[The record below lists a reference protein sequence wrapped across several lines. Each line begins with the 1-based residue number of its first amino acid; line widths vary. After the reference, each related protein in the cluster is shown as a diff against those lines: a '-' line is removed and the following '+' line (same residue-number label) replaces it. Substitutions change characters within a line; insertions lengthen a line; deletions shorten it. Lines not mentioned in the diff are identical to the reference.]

1 MIASLTGTL
10 RSISKN
16 EIVIE
21 VNGVGYLLNVSYKL
35 ISSLG
40 EIGSK
45 LSLFTDLQVKDD
57 KIMMYG
63 FKTST
68 DQSYFKLLQ
77 SVQGVGPK
85 AALSILSALT
95 LDELTLAISSGD
107 KTMISRADG
116 VGLKVAGRITT
127 ELLEKVSNLSL
138 VNLNE
143 NLNVKPSKTPQEN
156 LNLSSEDELI
166 DSSKV
171 IEDSIS
177 ALVNLGYTRSEVFTV
192 VMKIKNEFSLN
203 KKNDEFTL
211 NNIIPI
217 ALNGL
222 SKEIKWSK
230 MIHMIG

>member
-10 RSISKN
+10 RSISKF

-21 VNGVGYLLNVSYKL
+21 VNGVGYLLNVSSKL

-45 LSLFTDLQVKDD
+45 LSLFTDLQVRDD

-156 LNLSSEDELI
+156 LKLSSEDELI
-166 DSSKV
+166 DTSKV

-203 KKNDEFTL
+203 KKNNEFTL

-222 SKEIKWSK
+222 SKETK
-230 MIHMIG
+230 